1 MPVVINEFEVVP
13 AGPQQRASDQA
24 ASSPD
29 GTQGDKPKDPQR
41 ELDKGLR
48 KRARRAARLMAV

>member
-13 AGPQQRASDQA
+13 AESQQRPA
-24 ASSPD
+24 AQP
-29 GTQGDKPKDPQR
+29 GGGEAPQGDKPRDPQR

-48 KRARRAARLMAV
+48 KRARRATRLMAV

>member
-1 MPVVINEFEVVP
+1 VPVVINEFEVVP
-13 AGPQQRASDQA
+13 AESQPRAA
-24 ASSPD
+24 AQSGGGEPA
-29 GTQGDKPKDPQR
+29 QGEKPRDPQR